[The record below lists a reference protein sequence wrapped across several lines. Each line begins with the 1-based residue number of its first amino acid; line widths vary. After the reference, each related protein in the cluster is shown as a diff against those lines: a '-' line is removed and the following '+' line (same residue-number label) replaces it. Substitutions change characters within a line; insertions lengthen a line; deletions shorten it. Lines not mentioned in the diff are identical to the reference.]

1 MSFEALRA
9 ALAAR
14 PPATLD
20 VAALLAH
27 YRGSPGGLRPAAALV
42 PLLLKDGAPHLL
54 LTRRAGGLRNHPGQ
68 ISFPGGLVD
77 PGDADS
83 LAAALREAREE
94 VGLDPGRAEILGR
107 LSETLVVM
115 TGFRLTPWVASV
127 PYPYPYVAA
136 PREVEEILHVPLAD
150 LARPG
155 AHHVER
161 REVYGMQ
168 QDVHF
173 YTLGKDTIWG
183 ATGRVITELLS
194 VWAAP

>member
-14 PPATLD
+14 PPAALD
-20 VAALLAH
+20 VGRLLAH
-27 YRGSPGGLRPAAALV
+27 YGGSPGGLRPAAVLV

-83 LAAALREAREE
+83 LAAALREAKEE
-94 VGLDPGRAEILGR
+94 VGLDPGHAEVLGR

-127 PYPYPYVAA
+127 PYPYPYAAA

-155 AHHVER
+155 AHRVER

-173 YTLGKDTIWG
+173 YAVGKDTIWG
-183 ATGRVITELLS
+183 ATGRVISELLS
-194 VWAAP
+194 IWNPP

>member
-9 ALAAR
+9 ALAAHAA
-14 PPATLD
+14 ATLQ
-20 VAALLAH
+20 VESLLAH
-27 YRGSPGGLRPAAALV
+27 YGGSPGRLRPAAVLV
-42 PLLLKDGAPHLL
+42 PLLVKDGAAHLL
-54 LTRRAGGLRNHPGQ
+54 LTRRAGSLRNHPGQ

-77 PGDADS
+77 AGDADS
-83 LAAALREAREE
+83 LATALREAKEE
-94 VGLDPGRAEILGR
+94 VGLDPGRADVLGR

-127 PYPYPYVAA
+127 PYPYPYAAA
-136 PREVEEILHVPLAD
+136 PLEVEEILQVPLED

-155 AHHVER
+155 AHRVER

-173 YTLGKDTIWG
+173 YSLGKDTVWG

-194 VWAAP
+194 LWKPE

>member
-1 MSFEALRA
+1 MSFDALRA
-9 ALAAR
+9 ALAGR
-14 PPATLD
+14 PLVALD
-20 VAALLAH
+20 VEALLAH
-27 YRGSPGGLRPAAALV
+27 YSVSPGRLRPAAVLV
-42 PLLLKDGAPHLL
+42 PLLLKDGSPHLL

-83 LAAALREAREE
+83 LAAALREAKEE

-127 PYPYPYVAA
+127 PYPYPYAAA
-136 PREVEEILHVPLAD
+136 PREVEEILHVPLAE

-155 AHHVER
+155 ALRVER
-161 REVYGMQ
+161 REVFGMQ
-168 QDVHF
+168 QDLHF
-173 YTLGKDTIWG
+173 YTLGKDTVWG

-194 VWAAP
+194 VWTPG

>member
-14 PPATLD
+14 PPVPLDLQTLR
-20 VAALLAH
+20 AH
-27 YRGSPGGLRPAAALV
+27 YGSSPGGLRPAAVLV
-42 PLLLKDGAPHLL
+42 PLLLQEGGPHLL
-54 LTRRAGGLRNHPGQ
+54 LTRRAGTLRNPPGQ

-94 VGLDPGRAEILGR
+94 VGLDPARAEILGR

-127 PYPYPYVAA
+127 PYPYPYTPA
-136 PREVEEILHVPLAD
+136 PREVEEILHVPLAG

-155 AHHVER
+155 ARRIER
-161 REVYGMQ
+161 REVFGMQ

-173 YTLGKDTIWG
+173 YDVGKDTIWG

-194 VWAAP
+194 VWSGQ